1 MVEMAFKVNPGSEFY
16 KNYFSTKEEKRTSL
30 KLRSDS
36 STNIFPV
43 RNSRMS

>member
-16 KNYFSTKEEKRTSL
+16 KNYFRQRRKKRTSL